1 MCRIELSFNAQIKDV
16 NLPRSRILWTA
27 VLFMFAGWV
36 TTIGSL
42 ATLQEACIETA
53 ADGNGGY
60 NGVRGFSSSIL
71 TCTKVYRYYWFI
83 VGFEIVLILATA
95 LAHSLNKFRK
105 YRFALIGLF
114 IVATLL
120 YIEMTDSFLTGTQ
133 KSRYAVDEL
142 QDRANAMV
150 AGCIINSVANFYFL
164 LVAGWE
170 DEAAKAL

>member
-1 MCRIELSFNAQIKDV
+1 M
-16 NLPRSRILWTA
+16 
-27 VLFMFAGWV
+27 
-36 TTIGSL
+36 
-42 ATLQEACIETA
+42 
-53 ADGNGGY
+53 
-60 NGVRGFSSSIL
+60 
-71 TCTKVYRYYWFI
+71 YRYYWFI

-120 YIEMTDSFLTGTQ
+120 YIEMTDSFLTGTE

>member
-1 MCRIELSFNAQIKDV
+1 M
-16 NLPRSRILWTA
+16 
-27 VLFMFAGWV
+27 
-36 TTIGSL
+36 
-42 ATLQEACIETA
+42 
-53 ADGNGGY
+53 
-60 NGVRGFSSSIL
+60 
-71 TCTKVYRYYWFI
+71 YRYYWFI

-120 YIEMTDSFLTGTQ
+120 YIEMTYAFLTGKDAT
-133 KSRYAVDEL
+133 RYAVDEL

-150 AGCIINSVANFYFL
+150 AGCIMNATANFFFL

-170 DEAAKAL
+170 DDHAKQL